1 MIWVLAA
8 AAQDLA
14 AYQEAA
20 VRSHPRIKVADAATQ
35 SARAQREQAQGALLP
50 TLSLSAGWTHNQYDA
65 VVEFPDGTGGTD
77 EVVIVPKDQYDGAL
91 ALRVPIVDATSWA
104 RRLALGSGVEA
115 ADLDREVELSALR
128 MDVARAWYGAIAA
141 QQVAGAAEKAK
152 AAAEDNRRFLA
163 ARAAAGVATA
173 LAVQRAELEV
183 ANAERLLIE
192 ARRVRGV
199 AVRSLASLSG
209 LPEPAE
215 LPTATREPELPDQG
229 ALAAAEARRPEVA
242 AAQARVD
249 QVRQAR
255 NSAWLAWTPVVA
267 GTATER
273 YSNAS
278 GFSGE
283 ETSWNV
289 GVGLTWELLD
299 FGDRTGAV
307 RAARAE
313 LAAAEARLSMAKQ
326 AVRDEVRG
334 AVLAVESSRAAVEA
348 ARRGAT
354 VAAATSTEV
363 RARFQ
368 AGTTTQLEV
377 VQADRDALQA
387 DVERIRAEG
396 ELAVAGEALRRAVG
410 L

>member
-1 MIWVLAA
+1 MLWVFAA

-20 VRSHPRIKVADAATQ
+20 VRSHPRMQVADAATQ
-35 SARAQREQAQGALLP
+35 SARAQREQAQGTLLP
-50 TLSLSAGWTHNQYDA
+50 TLTLSAGWTHNQYDA
-65 VVEFPDGTGGTD
+65 VVEFPNATVGTD
-77 EVVIVPKDQYDGAL
+77 EIVISPQDQYDGAL
-91 ALRVPIVDATSWA
+91 ALRVPLIDATSWA
-104 RRLALGSGVEA
+104 RRLALGDGVEA
-115 ADLDREVELSALR
+115 ADLDRRVEEAGLR
-128 MDVARAWYGAIAA
+128 LEVARAWYGAIAA
-141 QQVAGAAEKAK
+141 QQVAGAAEKARTV
-152 AAAEDNRRFLA
+152 AEENRRFLA
-163 ARAAAGVATA
+163 AREAAGVATT

-192 ARRVRGV
+192 ARRARGV

-215 LPTATREPELPDQG
+215 LPTAAPEPERPGDE
-229 ALAAAEARRPEVA
+229 ALAAAESRRPEVA

-249 QVRQAR
+249 QVRLA
-255 NSAWLAWTPVVA
+255 SSAAWLAWAPVVA

-283 ETSWNV
+283 DTSWTA

-299 FGDRTGAV
+299 FGDRTGAG

-313 LAAAEARLSMAKQ
+313 LSAAEARLALAKQ
-326 AVRDEVRG
+326 AVRDEVHG
-334 AVLAVESSRAAVEA
+334 AVLALEATRAAVAA
-348 ARRGAT
+348 ARRGAA

-368 AGTTTQLEV
+368 AGTATQLEV

-387 DVERIRAEG
+387 EVERIRAEG

-410 L
+410 G